1 MKVSNLT
8 KKELI
13 DLQETGD
20 LDLEMV
26 LGLGGNNCD
35 PIPIAATENIDS
47 VTRLKYSLASH
58 KINEILSEEKEY
70 SNKTIEAVIHILIEY
85 NICYYGYIEMVIGQI
100 FDINDTVKCYMNDTR
115 FSMYPAKN
123 KESVKIVL

>member
-13 DLQETGD
+13 ELQEKGD

-35 PIPIAATENIDS
+35 PVPIAATENIDS
-47 VTRLKYSLASH
+47 ITRLRYSLAGH
-58 KINEILSEEKEY
+58 KINEILSKEKDY
-70 SNKTIEAVIHILIEY
+70 SSKTIKAIEQVFFDY
-85 NICYYGYIEMVIGQI
+85 NISYCSSIGMIICQI
-100 FDINDTVKCYMNDTR
+100 LDINDTVKCYMNDTR
-115 FSMYPAKN
+115 FSMYPAKSN
-123 KESVKIVL
+123 ESVKMVL